1 MQDRYTADIGDWSKY
16 GLLRT
21 LVQFASPQLTLG
33 IVWYLAPPE
42 NNSDGRKVGY
52 LDESTANR
60 QRYAAC
66 DPVLYERLRT
76 LRADATRTGL
86 SVDLVPQS
94 EVLPPSSKYYEVP
107 IDVASVASKERPAYR
122 RRWLEGALQATVGC
136 DVVTFDPD
144 NGLATPSQSMGN
156 AVSGKYVF
164 LDELLPFWQ
173 RGQSLIIYQHTS
185 RQRGGV
191 ATQTRN
197 IRNRLSQHL
206 GIDAGRIWALRF
218 RTQSSRTY
226 FIVPA
231 EQYVDRLTTAID
243 AFKATPW
250 VTLGHFVS
258 D

>member
-16 GLLRT
+16 GLLRA
-21 LVQFASPQLTLG
+21 LAQHASPQLSLG

-42 NNSDGRKVGY
+42 NNTDGRKVGY
-52 LDESTANR
+52 LDESAVNR

-66 DPVLYERLRT
+66 DPVLYERLRR
-76 LRADATRTGL
+76 LRTDAMLTGL
-86 SVDLVPQS
+86 GVGLVPQS
-94 EVLPPSSKYYEVP
+94 GVLPPSTKYYGSLLEVAQVP
-107 IDVASVASKERPAYR
+107 SPERTTYR
-122 RRWLEGALQATVGC
+122 RLWLQGALQATAGC
-136 DVVTFDPD
+136 DIVTFDPD
-144 NGLATPSQSMGN
+144 NGLATPRLSMGS
-156 AVSGKYVF
+156 ATSGKYVF

-191 ATQTRN
+191 VAQTRT
-197 IRNRLSQHL
+197 IRSRLSQRL
-206 GIDAGRIWALRF
+206 GIDVSHVWALRF

-226 FIVPA
+226 FVVPA
-231 EQYVDRLTTAID
+231 EQHVSRLTAGID

-250 VTLGHFVS
+250 VMLGHFVY